1 LDNKCFQTIV
11 DELKDEFIRT
21 QGDQQQWLRKQA
33 IVALLKQY
41 LD

>member
-1 LDNKCFQTIV
+1 LDNKCFQTIL
-11 DELKDEFIRT
+11 DELKDEFIRV
-21 QGDQQQWLRKQA
+21 QGDKQQWLRKQA